1 MENQNNQNNLNIS
14 SCEDKLFEK
23 QFETVKAFAFD
34 QQVTDVFE
42 DMIKRSVPGY
52 DSILKSIAMFCM
64 QYAKKDSRIYDL
76 GCSLG
81 AVAVTA
87 AMATEE
93 INCKVVAVDTSE
105 PMLEKCKQIIN
116 KKQLDNRI
124 TLLNQDI
131 VSMQIQNASVVVS
144 NFTLQFIPKE
154 HRESVILKIYNGL
167 NPGGIFILSEKFKG
181 DDESDDFLIKHY
193 HAYKKFNGYSNKEI
207 QRKRKA
213 LKDVLVPDSIS
224 EIEKR
229 LKTVGFVNIIK
240 WFQCFNFA
248 SFIAIKK

>member
-1 MENQNNQNNLNIS
+1 MENQNNLNLNNK
-14 SCEDKLFEK
+14 DKLFEK
-23 QFETVKAFAFD
+23 QFESVKAFAFD
-34 QQVTDVFE
+34 QQVTDVFA

-64 QYAKKDSRIYDL
+64 QYGKNGSNIYDL

-87 AMATEE
+87 AIATKN
-93 INCKVVAVDTSE
+93 INCNIIAIDTSQ
-105 PMLEKCKQIIN
+105 PMLEKCKLIIDQ
-116 KKQLDNRI
+116 KKLSNQI

-131 VSMQIQNASVVVS
+131 VTMPLNNASVVVS

-154 HRESVILKIYNGL
+154 QRKAVVQNIYNGL

-181 DDESDDFLIKHY
+181 DDKTDDFLIEHY
-193 HAYKKFNGYSNKEI
+193 HAYKKLNGYSNKEI
-207 QRKRKA
+207 QRKRNA
-213 LKDVLVPDSIS
+213 LINVLIPDSITD
-224 EIEKR
+224 IENR
-229 LKTVGFVNIIK
+229 LKTVGFDKIIK